1 MTTSSTPGP
10 RPSALTTYIKSSLPA
25 DLTHARHYHYLAA
38 QILHNLQHQ
47 HDWTSLRIH
56 THCTSLASQPSSLS
70 DVSHSPSE
78 SCLLPRPIISGL
90 PPRSLYTHP
99 DDQVSMLKAGVKEKD
114 VRVEREWVLPMHL
127 REKWS
132 LKGFGEVF
140 DGIGLNEPDPEDRG
154 LQAKAKDGAEGH
166 GSDKGKEKGKS
177 QEDWQTERR
186 AQRVLLATLCD
197 DSTVVYYIV
206 HDGIVKPRQN

>member
-1 MTTSSTPGP
+1 MATSPTPGP
-10 RPSALTTYIKSSLPA
+10 RSSALTTYIKSSLPTEP
-25 DLTHARHYHYLAA
+25 THAPHYHYLAA

-56 THCTSLASQPSSLS
+56 THCTSQPSSLS
-70 DVSHSPSE
+70 DVSPAPSE

-99 DDQVSMLKAGVKEKD
+99 DDQIAMLKAGVKEED
-114 VRVEREWVLPMHL
+114 VRVEREWVLPTHL

-132 LKGFGEVF
+132 LRKFAEVF
-140 DGIGLNEPDPEDRG
+140 DGIGLNEPDAEDDGRH
-154 LQAKAKDGAEGH
+154 AKARGGAGGSGSSKAKEG
-166 GSDKGKEKGKS
+166 KKS
-177 QEDWQTERR
+177 QEDWPRERR